1 MWGGRTVRFC
11 WSWWCIDEDTV
22 DVFISGRVGRHAFAI
37 RESEFLLAK
46 LQFLIWYS
54 GFHGALGDLL
64 SKTSSE
70 FLGDGLASKTL
81 ELCYRRRLM
90 SFHRK
95 VVCV

>member
-1 MWGGRTVRFC
+1 
-11 WSWWCIDEDTV
+11 
-22 DVFISGRVGRHAFAI
+22 VFISGRVGRHAFAI
-37 RESEFLLAK
+37 GGSEFLLTK

-70 FLGDGLASKTL
+70 FLGDGHNLGGFSVEDAGTL
-81 ELCYRRRLM
+81 LSPSLM
-90 SFHRK
+90 FFHRK